1 MTASPSLDVVGI
13 GNALVDVLSH
23 EDHSFVEEHGL
34 VRGAMTLV
42 DTERAEHL
50 YAVMGPAMEMSG
62 GSAGNTIA
70 GVASFGGRAGYLG
83 RVFDDQLGA
92 VFAHDLRAQGVRFD
106 IKPATDGPP
115 TGRCLIVVTP
125 DAQRTMSTCL
135 GASALFGPGDVDPA
149 MVEDAA
155 VTFLEGY
162 LFDRPESKAAYWAAS
177 ERAAGAGRQV
187 ALTLSDLF
195 CVERHRDDFLPL
207 VRDRVD
213 ILFANEAEACAL
225 WDCDEVGVAVERAR
239 SEVAVACITR
249 SEEGSIVVAGA
260 ATHEIGAEPVDVVDT
275 TGAGD
280 LYAAGFLYG
289 YTQGRPLPECGRLG
303 AIAAA
308 EVISHMGA
316 RPEVRLADLDPGAG
330 DG

>member
-23 EDHSFVEEHGL
+23 EDHSFIEEHGL

-42 DTERAEHL
+42 DTERAEQL
-50 YAVMGPAMEMSG
+50 YAAMGPAMEMSG

-83 RVFDDQLGA
+83 RVFEDQLGA

-106 IKPATDGPP
+106 IKPATEGPP

-135 GASALFGPGDVDPA
+135 GASALFGPGDVDA
-149 MVEDAA
+149 AVVEDAA

-162 LFDRPESKAAYWAAS
+162 LFDRPESKAAYWVAS
-177 ERAAGAGRQV
+177 KLAAGAGRQV

-225 WDCDEVGVAVERAR
+225 WECDEVGVAVERAR
-239 SEVAVACITR
+239 SQVAVACITR
-249 SEEGSIVVAGA
+249 SEKGSIVVAGA
-260 ATHEIGAEPVDVVDT
+260 ATHEIAAEPVDVIDT

-316 RPEVRLADLDPGAG
+316 RPEARLADLDPAAG
-330 DG
+330 EA